1 MDMAHTVELEQL
13 EAYFVKRV
21 LINHKWINELID
33 NSEENCTLINVI
45 IVTCIFFILFLLIVP
60 ETKSF

>member
-33 NSEENCTLINVI
+33 NSKENCRLINVI
-45 IVTCIFFILFLLIVP
+45 IVTCIFMLFLLIVP